1 MMHWNE
7 TCSASRLR
15 LLRVMAEETQ
25 EETAKSL
32 NISRSCLANYETGR
46 RIPDAEMVT
55 GFADHFRVE
64 TSYFLG
70 QTFTGKVSEPE
81 QELMKL
87 IPENGILDLTG
98 ISEEGR
104 IALLQFYSFLREK
117 RNIEEAKAKASIC

>member
-1 MMHWNE
+1 MMYWNE
-7 TCSASRLR
+7 KISASRLR

-25 EETAKSL
+25 EETARCL

-46 RIPDAEMVT
+46 RIPDAEMVS
-55 GFADHFRVE
+55 GFADHFRVD

-70 QTFTGKVSEPE
+70 HTFAGTVSEEE

-87 IPENGILDLTG
+87 MPENGILELTG

-117 RNIEEAKAKASIC
+117 KAQREGA